1 MEGREEDGKKWVGKK
16 ERIRNIGRKRGRK
29 KNRERRTKQE
39 DGGGGE
45 KEKKNVG
52 KKKIFKKNDR
62 MKGCMYE
69 KNERGS
75 RIDKKK
81 YFLQA
86 PSPSYSLILQ
96 IPGGG

>member
-1 MEGREEDGKKWVGKK
+1 M
-16 ERIRNIGRKRGRK
+16 GRKDGIIRKVGGKRWRRISGSEGWNNRG
-29 KNRERRTKQE
+29 
-39 DGGGGE
+39 